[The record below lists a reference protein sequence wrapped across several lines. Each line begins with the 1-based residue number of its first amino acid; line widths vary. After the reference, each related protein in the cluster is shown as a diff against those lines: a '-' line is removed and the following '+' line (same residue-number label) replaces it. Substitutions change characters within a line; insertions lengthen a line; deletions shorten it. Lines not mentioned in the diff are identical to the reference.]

1 MSFKSQSRIVDPQE
15 VVVSIELQASL
26 AAWKNI
32 KEQLKNYD
40 LTTLS
45 LKNILDRTITKIE
58 LNVFEDE
65 KEKE

>member
-15 VVVSIELQASL
+15 VIVSIELQASL

-32 KEQLKNYD
+32 KDQLKNYD

-45 LKNILDRTITKIE
+45 LKNILDRAITKIE